1 MDERA
6 VRAHVMTWIDEA
18 IIGLN
23 LCPFAKDARAGGGV
37 TLEVSDAQT
46 PHDALRDALQTAT
59 TLLDHD
65 EQSVRVLTTLLV
77 YPWALDDFELY
88 LDVIE
93 TLSQILSDAG
103 GDGVLQVATFHPEY
117 QFAGVNEEDISH
129 YTNRSPYPI
138 IHFLR
143 EVDVTRALS
152 NYSEPERIPDNNIAR
167 LEALG
172 NEGIATIWSRWTEGS
187 SLASETSDELG

>member
-6 VRAHVMTWIDEA
+6 VRAHVTTWIDEA

-23 LCPFAKDARAGGGV
+23 LCPFAKDANASGGV
-37 TLEVSDAQT
+37 TLELSDAQT
-46 PHDALRDALQTAT
+46 PHEALRDALETAT
-59 TLLDHD
+59 TLLDLD
-65 EQSVRVLTTLLV
+65 EQSERVLTTLLV
-77 YPWALDDFELY
+77 YPRVLDDFDLY
-88 LDVIE
+88 LDVVE
-93 TLSQILSDAG
+93 TLRQILSEAG
-103 GDGVLQVATFHPEY
+103 GDGVLQVATFHPDY
-117 QFAGVNEEDISH
+117 RFAEVEEGDISH

-143 EVDVTRALS
+143 EADVTRALS
-152 NYSEPERIPDNNIAR
+152 NYSEPERIPDDNIDR

-172 NEGIATIWSRWTEGS
+172 LEGIATIWSRWTQGS